1 MIFFGSSITSPLPL
15 CKDKV
20 CDHLVQIRS
29 LIGGTTQSCSKR
41 VPAGTP
47 RYYLMISYLLR
58 VLISAVCHIV
68 ILSSKKFL

>member
-1 MIFFGSSITSPLPL
+1 MISFGSSIISPLPL

-29 LIGGTTQSCSKR
+29 LIGGATQSCSKR

-47 RYYLMISYLLR
+47 RFYLIISYLLR

-68 ILSSKKFL
+68 ILSSNILL